1 MTTKNIFKNLIFL
14 DTETT
19 GIKEEDRIFQIAYI
33 YNNEKKESLFKP
45 PLPISIEASEA
56 THYTNEDVEDKEAV
70 KNSDFQKELK
80 KILNQEDTIFIA
92 HNAKFDIQMLEK
104 DNIKVN
110 SFIDT
115 YKVAQALDPEGKLG
129 AYRLQYLRYAL
140 KLNTKGAQAHDA
152 MGDVIVLKALFERLY
167 NKMTNISPNKNR
179 EEVLEEMIKISQEP
193 VLIKKFSFGK
203 YIGKSIKEVYEQDPG
218 YLSWLLKQK
227 EQQASEGDVD
237 EDWIFTL
244 KFYLG

>member
-218 YLSWLLKQK
+218 YLS
-227 EQQASEGDVD
+227 
-237 EDWIFTL
+237 
-244 KFYLG
+244 